1 MQCIVFMSQRTFIPS
16 LDQHAGSIAH
26 ALKRYS
32 YSVLY
37 SATNWD
43 FPYSWAVN
51 AMLDMQSALTP
62 SVWSMKVYTA

>member
-1 MQCIVFMSQRTFIPS
+1 MQCIVFMSQRAFTPS
-16 LDQHAGSIAH
+16 LDQYAGSIKH

-32 YSVLY
+32 HSVLY
-37 SATNWD
+37 SATKWD

-62 SVWSMKVYTA
+62 SV